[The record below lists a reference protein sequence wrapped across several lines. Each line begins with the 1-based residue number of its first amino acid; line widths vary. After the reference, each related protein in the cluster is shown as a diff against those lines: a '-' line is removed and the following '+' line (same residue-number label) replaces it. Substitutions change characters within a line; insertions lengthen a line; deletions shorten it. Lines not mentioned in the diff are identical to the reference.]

1 MGERRERRSGKGISV
16 LKKGLL
22 GAASDRVQ
30 SQTWEQ
36 PGPCEGGLY
45 SRIRISGSM
54 TGSGFLTFVFLLAF
68 SKLPFEYVGLSQLRR
83 QLWKEK
89 TELGDRRPGLEL

>member
-30 SQTWEQ
+30 SQTRDQ
-36 PGPCEGGLY
+36 PGPCEGGPY

-68 SKLPFEYVGLSQLRR
+68 SKLPFEYVGLSQLRGSCGKR
-83 QLWKEK
+83 KLNLE
-89 TELGDRRPGLEL
+89 TEDLG